1 MPDEGTDQDNGP
13 QFEVWNHLW
22 SAIEQAAD
30 EFRSLEPDSR
40 RAVERVGK
48 LIADARVEFVLAAS
62 DRVGILLRIEE
73 EALED
78 PWIRHAA
85 EIEIATL
92 GVDRADGGLK
102 RFLRLRP
109 LAVSQ
114 PVPETAK
121 PYLREVIDTY
131 VLGFD
136 AACVALCRATCEQ
149 LLRDLL
155 VKAKIYTPGRLRKE
169 RPTAG
174 ALFINA
180 KRAGLLRSAAR
191 AADRL
196 IRKGDT
202 IMHDFIY
209 DKRILEQQALDSINE
224 LAEVI
229 SELLGSGGLASA

>member
-1 MPDEGTDQDNGP
+1 MANEDSDQESGP

-22 SAIEQAAD
+22 SAIDQAAD
-30 EFRSLEPDSR
+30 EFRTLKPDHR
-40 RAVERVGK
+40 EAVERVGK

-62 DRVGILLRIEE
+62 DRVESLLLIEK

-92 GVDRADGGLK
+92 GIDRADGGLK

-109 LAVSQ
+109 LALSQ
-114 PVPETAK
+114 PVPDAAK
-121 PYLREVIDTY
+121 PYLREVIDTF

-136 AACVALCRATCEQ
+136 AACIALCRATCEQ
-149 LLRDLL
+149 LLRDFL
-155 VKAKIYTPGRLRKE
+155 VKAKVYTPGRLRKE

-180 KRAGLLRSAAR
+180 KRAGLIRSATA
-191 AADRL
+191 AADKL

-202 IMHDFIY
+202 VMHHFIY
-209 DKRILEQQALDSINE
+209 DRHILEQQALDSINE
-224 LAEVI
+224 LAEVLG
-229 SELLGSGGLASA
+229 ELLGRGGSISV